1 MIASPYLPLKLY
13 TNKVQLPEIDPSF
26 EQFLSIVVKEI
37 KLNQQHGILEKI
49 TDLNKTNS
57 IEEEI
62 NIEHQKFKHKQLK
75 EKLTLL
81 EDFRKVTDFEYI
93 ESLSNEEYLMKYVT
107 PILTKLIVQV
117 AKVRPKN
124 PVDFLAYMA
133 LKENPEG
140 LPNLPGYSKG
150 GVNIPKILDRMFQLY
165 NYDENEII
173 KSKSLMDVLIAHYT
187 DEEDPNSEE
196 ELFKN

>member
-1 MIASPYLPLKLY
+1 MIESPYLPLKLY
-13 TNKVQLPEIDPSF
+13 TNKVQLPEFDPSF

-49 TDLNKTNS
+49 TDLNETNS

-62 NIEHQKFKHKQLK
+62 NIEHQKYKHKQLK

-81 EDFRKVTDFEYI
+81 EDFRKATDFEYI
-93 ESLSNEEYLMKYVT
+93 ESLSNEEYVMKYVT
-107 PILTKLIVQV
+107 PNLTKLIVQV

-124 PVDFLAYMA
+124 PVDFMAYMA

-140 LPNLPGYSKG
+140 LPNLPGYFKG
-150 GVNIPKILDRMFQLY
+150 GVNIQKILDRMFHLY
-165 NYDENEII
+165 NYDENEIMEA
-173 KSKSLMDVLIAHYT
+173 KPLMDALIAHYT
-187 DEEDPNSEE
+187 DEEDTNSEE
-196 ELFKN
+196 E